1 MSLNFQLFP
10 NSKSPNCGLFPLFV
24 TLFVWDSSL
33 RRVWAHILGLIGGR
47 VCCYHPSHCRAYH
60 ASLISQLIQWWIH
73 LSVEILFHQFDT
85 GAVCGWWIVLWFGR
99 HFWYVKKTRASRTT
113 GAKGSNSFSGNNR
126 LQITDDHMA
135 DIHQEQ
141 PSIRNM
147 QVVSSNRAHSTQSC
161 EANECRIFK
170 PFFCLS
176 DKRFLNIIIN
186 IAFFGGPETK

>member
-1 MSLNFQLFP
+1 MILDPTPFSKAKKSITPFPPSLP
-10 NSKSPNCGLFPLFV
+10 SRYGLFCLSNIV
-24 TLFVWDSSL
+24 ILDSI

-113 GAKGSNSFSGNNR
+113 GAKGSNSIARNNR
-126 LQITDDHMA
+126 LQKTDDHT
-135 DIHQEQ
+135 ER
-141 PSIRNM
+141 IRL
-147 QVVSSNRAHSTQSC
+147 QVST
-161 EANECRIFK
+161 NNK
-170 PFFCLS
+170 
-176 DKRFLNIIIN
+176 
-186 IAFFGGPETK
+186 